1 MSLLL
6 SELLLQTFIW
16 YTYWLKRARTRNL
29 DFIVVVHQPAKIVV
43 HLFLIK
49 LEQLLAVVE

>member
-16 YTYWLKRARTRNL
+16 DTNRLKRVRSRSL
-29 DFIVVVHQPAKIVV
+29 DFIVVVHQPAKIVM

-49 LEQLLAVVE
+49 MEQLLAVVE